1 MNVPQRNLAMVTKLT
16 DYIKTYDE
24 LLDGD
29 FCETVIKTFHK
40 SNSVYIDREQRPTF
54 RELNISERY
63 LEKDVNWMT
72 IQARLSDILTVT
84 AKRYVMELGVGPDFP
99 AEYGFEQF
107 RMKLYENNGKDQFKD
122 HVDVGDYNSARR
134 FLVCFLYLNNVTAGG
149 ETKFPKIHHAIE
161 PKCGRILLFPA
172 TWQYRHSGEPPIT
185 EPKYIVGSYL
195 HYL

>member
-1 MNVPQRNLAMVTKLT
+1 MVVELGHKTK
-16 DYIKTYDE
+16 DFIRVYDGMVKE
-24 LLDGD
+24 P
-29 FCETVIKTFHK
+29 FCQTVIQAFDK
-40 SNSVYIDREQRPTF
+40 SKSQYIDREQRPTF
-54 RELNISERY
+54 HELNVSQRY
-63 LEKDVNWMT
+63 EAKDSRWIT
-72 IQARLSDILTVT
+72 IQNKLTNIFIDAV
-84 AKRYVMELGVGPDFP
+84 ELYMKELDVDLDFP
-99 AEYGFEQF
+99 YEYAFEEH
-107 RMKLYENNGKDQFKD
+107 RIKKYDNNGKDQFKD